1 MRPRSGNHLVQQAD
15 ACQSQGHHFSCPPV
29 KFPSARIID
38 GPSLV
43 RCLWRAQ
50 LKSLLKVI
58 EIVATLA
65 SSGRDCSRV
74 VGHCH
79 ELGFGRD
86 AKCTLTAAPRVA
98 CSLRTSSRGTPA
110 TSLGCGSRRAFRIH
124 VFDEC
129 VSLTRPIRLVRHVG
143 ASSIRLVRSGLNQ
156 PTCQNM
162 TTNANNNDTLTMQTL
177 VCACRRNA
185 NI

>member
-29 KFPSARIID
+29 KFQSARIID

-58 EIVATLA
+58 EIVTTLA
-65 SSGRDCSRV
+65 PSGRDCSWV

-98 CSLRTSSRGTPA
+98 CSLRISTRTPPSGTPA
-110 TSLGCGSRRAFRIH
+110 TCLGCRSRRAFHTH
-124 VFDEC
+124 VFDER
-129 VSLTRPIRLVRHVG
+129 VGLKRPIRLVRHVG
-143 ASSIRLVRSGLNQ
+143 ASSIRLVRSSLNQ
-156 PTCQNM
+156 PTCQTNM
-162 TTNANNNDTLTMQTL
+162 SNKSATNT
-177 VCACRRNA
+177 VCKVCC
-185 NI
+185 